1 MNRTIVARL
10 ARPLLVSVCVAA
22 VLTVVVRGGRAVL
35 ASDAVERLMADADSL
50 AVLLPFLAAAVCV
63 IGLGMVRPRVDR
75 LVGRLTHQ
83 GEVTPYSAL
92 AAAAT
97 RIRAGSLEQALP
109 GLAEVLAGGTGAR
122 RAVVWLAVDDHLVS
136 AAAQPPDDAAP
147 PTVENLAVLLTQ
159 PDVDHVVPV
168 LDGPVLRAVLHI
180 EKPGAAITPEDQRL
194 MQDVANGA
202 GLLLRSVALNAELAE
217 RIRRADG
224 LATELQ
230 ASQQRL
236 AQAREMERRR
246 LVMELGYA
254 TADRLAALRAEV
266 SAARADLDPGRER
279 AETAKGDLERA
290 RLGLDDLIDRFRVIA
305 RGVYPAVLRDQGPVA
320 ALDELAADL
329 PRPVRLTSDLSQRL
343 AWEVESGIYYLAA
356 SAVQQ
361 LAGRPA
367 ERELVVHLEHADGRL
382 SLRIRDPAPAVAAE
396 QVRAALA
403 GDAERIAALG
413 GELELGFEPDG
424 SADSDVPTRSGAA
437 QSRLVTLHAWLPDR
451 LQPQVDV
458 AAAEAGMR

>member
-1 MNRTIVARL
+1 MNRTIVAQL

-35 ASDAVERLMADADSL
+35 DRAVLDPDDSF

-63 IGLGMVRPRVDR
+63 VGLGMVRPRVDR

-83 GEVTPYSAL
+83 REVTPYSAL

-97 RIRAGSLEQALP
+97 RIRGGSLEQALP

-136 AAAQPPDDAAP
+136 AAAQPPEGTGP
-147 PTVENLAVLLTQ
+147 PTLENLAVLLAQ
-159 PDVDHVVPV
+159 PDVDYVVPV

-180 EKPGAAITPEDQRL
+180 EKPDAAITPEDQRL
-194 MQDVANGA
+194 MQDMANGA

-236 AQAREMERRR
+236 AQAREIERRR
-246 LVMELGYA
+246 LIMELGYA

-266 SAARADLDPGRER
+266 SAARADLDPARER
-279 AETAKGDLERA
+279 AETAKGALERA

-320 ALDELAADL
+320 ALDELAAAL
-329 PRPVRLTSDLSQRL
+329 PRPVRLTGDLGRRL
-343 AWEVESGIYYLAA
+343 AWEIESGIYYLAA

-367 ERELVVHLEHADGRL
+367 ERELLVHLEHADGRL
-382 SLRIRDPAPAVAAE
+382 SLRVRDPAPAVTAE
-396 QVRAALA
+396 QVLGALA
-403 GDAERIAALG
+403 GDAERLAALG
-413 GELELGFEPDG
+413 GELELGLETDRT
-424 SADSDVPTRSGAA
+424 ADSDVPTRSGPA
-437 QSRLVTLHAWLPDR
+437 QSRVVTLHAWLPDR
-451 LQPQVDV
+451 LEPQVD
-458 AAAEAGMR
+458 A

>member
-1 MNRTIVARL
+1 MDRTIVARL

-22 VLTVVVRGGRAVL
+22 VLTVVVRGGGAML
-35 ASDAVERLMADADSL
+35 GSEESFG
-50 AVLLPFLAAAVCV
+50 VLLPFLAAAVCV
-63 IGLGMVRPRVDR
+63 VGLGMVRPRVDR

-83 GEVTPYSAL
+83 REVTPYSAL

-109 GLAEVLAGGTGAR
+109 GLAEVLAGGTGAS
-122 RAVVWLAVDDHLVS
+122 RAVVWLVVDDHLVS
-136 AAAQPPDDAAP
+136 EAAQPPDGTGP
-147 PTVENLAVLLTQ
+147 PTVENLAVLLAQ

-168 LDGPVLRAVLHI
+168 LDGSVLRAVLAI
-180 EKPGAAITPEDQRL
+180 EKPNAAITPEDKRL

-236 AQAREMERRR
+236 AQAREIERRR

-254 TADRLAALRAEV
+254 TADRLAALRGEV
-266 SAARADLDPGRER
+266 FAARAELDPGRER
-279 AETAKGDLERA
+279 AETAKGALERA
-290 RLGLDDLIDRFRVIA
+290 RIGLDDLIDRFRVIA

-329 PRPVRLTSDLSQRL
+329 PRPVRLTGDLSRRL
-343 AWEVESGIYYLAA
+343 AWEIESGIYYLAA

-367 ERELVVHLEHADGRL
+367 EHELLVHLEHADGRL
-382 SLRIRDPAPAVAAE
+382 SVCVKDLASAVAAE
-396 QVRAALA
+396 QLRYALA
-403 GDAERIAALG
+403 GDAERLAALG
-413 GELELGFEPDG
+413 GELELIDAVAVG
-424 SADSDVPTRSGAA
+424 ADETASTAGSDVVTPGGAA
-437 QSRLVTLHAWLPDR
+437 PARVVTLHAWLPDR
-451 LQPQVDV
+451 LEPQVDL

>member
-1 MNRTIVARL
+1 MNRTIVAQL
-10 ARPLLVSVCVAA
+10 ARPLLVSVCVGV
-22 VLTVVVRGGRAVL
+22 VLTVVVRGGGAVL
-35 ASDAVERLMADADSL
+35 GSEESF
-50 AVLLPFLAAAVCV
+50 AVLLPFLAATVCV
-63 IGLGMVRPRVDR
+63 VGLGVVRPRVDR

-83 GEVTPYSAL
+83 REVTPYSAL
-92 AAAAT
+92 ATAAM

-109 GLAEVLAGGTGAR
+109 GIAEVLAGGTGAS

-136 AAAQPPDDAAP
+136 AAAHPPGGTAP
-147 PTVENLAVLLTQ
+147 QAVENLAVLLTQ

-168 LDGPVLRAVLHI
+168 LDGAVLRAVLAI
-180 EKPGAAITPEDQRL
+180 GKPNASITPEDNQL

-236 AQAREMERRR
+236 ARAREIERRR

-254 TADRLAALRAEV
+254 TADRLAALQAEV
-266 SAARADLDPGRER
+266 FAARADLDPGRER
-279 AETAKGDLERA
+279 ADTAKGALERA
-290 RLGLDDLIDRFRVIA
+290 RIGLDELIERFRVIA

-329 PRPVRLTSDLSQRL
+329 PRPVRLSGDLGRRL
-343 AWEVESGIYYLAA
+343 AWEIESGIYYLAA

-367 ERELVVHLEHADGRL
+367 ERELLVHLEYADGRL
-382 SLRIRDPAPAVAAE
+382 SLRVRDPAPAVTAE
-396 QVRAALA
+396 QVRGALA
-403 GDAERIAALG
+403 GDAERLAALG
-413 GELELGFEPDG
+413 GELELGLEPDRT
-424 SADSDVPTRSGAA
+424 ADSVPTRSGLA
-437 QSRLVTLHAWLPDR
+437 QSRVVTLHAWLPDR
-451 LQPQVDV
+451 LEPQVDAV
-458 AAAEAGMR
+458 AAEAGMR